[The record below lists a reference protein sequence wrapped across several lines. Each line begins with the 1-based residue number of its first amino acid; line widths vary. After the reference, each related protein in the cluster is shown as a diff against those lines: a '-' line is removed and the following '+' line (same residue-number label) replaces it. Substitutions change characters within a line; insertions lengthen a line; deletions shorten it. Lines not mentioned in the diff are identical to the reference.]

1 MQSEQATHA
10 MHRVQRRHPI
20 VNTERRIAALKNVST
35 LPATAALAKVPVLRM
50 TAALKPVAAL
60 PATAA
65 DPRVN
70 AEPATADEYE
80 VAADP
85 ATAVERRVATLP
97 ATAELSTVSALPATA
112 TLLLVS
118 TLPALGSGSST
129 SLESSRRSART
140 RVAVMVASRPI
151 PAAITILRLRSTV
164 IAVSLARSSPSLA
177 LRENHARDDHGPDA
191 AACAGAGDASHSP
204 NQARGARRRGRAARR
219 VGRARR

>member
-85 ATAVERRVATLP
+85 ATAVERRVATLQP
-97 ATAELSTVSALPATA
+97 VAHQRVVVVARDHHERPPGQALAEQLEDAFGAPKHAPYVAVAELQ
-112 TLLLVS
+112 
-118 TLPALGSGSST
+118 
-129 SLESSRRSART
+129 
-140 RVAVMVASRPI
+140 RVAEQNQPI
-151 PAAITILRLRSTV
+151 D
-164 IAVSLARSSPSLA
+164 A
-177 LRENHARDDHGPDA
+177 L
-191 AACAGAGDASHSP
+191 
-204 NQARGARRRGRAARR
+204 QR
-219 VGRARR
+219 V